1 MSKKEKTPI
10 GKAEKR
16 IAKYRKKIAKCT
28 KKQEKYERKLDSAC
42 TFLTKLQDEEKDNAS
57 MH

>member
-16 IAKYRKKIAKCT
+16 IAKYRKKITKCM
-28 KKQEKYERKLDSAC
+28 KKREKYERKLSDAC
-42 TFLTKLQDEEKDNAS
+42 EFLTRLQDEENDNAS
-57 MH
+57 VH